1 MVFEAIANS
10 ITIILFGWIW
20 WPVLEI
26 KYNATESNGV
36 YRELWD
42 TIFVNKYMDAIGIYR
57 NCAQLLMSTEVYGF
71 LAKVYY
77 AL

>member
-1 MVFEAIANS
+1 MVVKAIANN
-10 ITIILFGWIW
+10 ITIILFWWIW
-20 WPVLEI
+20 LLVLEM
-26 KYNATESNGV
+26 ESNRV

-57 NCAQLLMSTEVYGF
+57 NCAQLSMSTEVYGF
-71 LAKVYY
+71 SAKVYY